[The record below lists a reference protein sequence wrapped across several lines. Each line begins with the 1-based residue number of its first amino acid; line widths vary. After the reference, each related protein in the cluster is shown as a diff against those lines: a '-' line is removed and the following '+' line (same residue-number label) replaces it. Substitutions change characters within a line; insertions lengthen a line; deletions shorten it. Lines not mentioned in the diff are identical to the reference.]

1 MKKIISIVLILALAA
16 CQTTSFEKGSFGY
29 DKAFLKKYHPDMVV
43 LSEGDAA
50 ILVLPQYQGRVM
62 TSTAQ
67 GDQGFSFG
75 WINHDLIASKKSTPH
90 FNAFGGEER
99 FWLGPEGGQFSIFFK
114 PKSEFVFNNW
124 YVPPSLDTESFELVN
139 KTNTEVQFNKNI
151 HLINYTGTALDL
163 KVNRK
168 IKLLNRDTVAHY
180 IGGNMG
186 ATIKAIGFESENT
199 VTNQG
204 KLAWTKETGQLSIW
218 ILSML
223 QANDQTTVLVP
234 FNKGDTSVL
243 GKIVTDDYFGKLDTT
258 RLKVRDGYLLFKAD
272 AKQRSK
278 IGLSPKRA
286 MAMAASFDA
295 INKVFTIIQF
305 TLPKG
310 ETDYVNSL
318 WKNQLEP
325 FKGDALNAYTDGP
338 INGKQM
344 GKFYELE
351 SSSPALSLAPGASQ
365 SHIQRTI
372 HLKGSQQ
379 DLEAIA
385 QKLFGVS
392 LNY

>member
-1 MKKIISIVLILALAA
+1 MKKVISIILILAFAA
-16 CQTTSFEKGSFGY
+16 CTTAPFEKGSFGY

-43 LSEGDAA
+43 LSEGDAQ

-75 WINHDLIASKKSTPH
+75 WINHDLIASQKSTPH

-114 PKSEFVFNNW
+114 PKSEFVFDNW
-124 YVPPSLDTESFELVN
+124 FVPPSLDTEGFELVN

-151 HLINYTGTALDL
+151 HLINYTGTSLDL
-163 KVNRK
+163 IVNRK

-186 ATIKAIGFESENT
+186 ASVKAIGFESENT

-204 KLAWTKETGQLSIW
+204 KLSWTKDSGQLSIW

-223 QANDQTTVLVP
+223 QANDQTTVLIP
-234 FNKGDTSVL
+234 FNKGDTSAL

-295 INKVFTIIQF
+295 INKVLTIIQF
-305 TLPKG
+305 TMPKG
-310 ETDYVNSL
+310 EMDYVNSL
-318 WKNQLEP
+318 WKNQIDP

-379 DLEAIA
+379 DLDAIA
-385 QKLFGVS
+385 RKLFGVS